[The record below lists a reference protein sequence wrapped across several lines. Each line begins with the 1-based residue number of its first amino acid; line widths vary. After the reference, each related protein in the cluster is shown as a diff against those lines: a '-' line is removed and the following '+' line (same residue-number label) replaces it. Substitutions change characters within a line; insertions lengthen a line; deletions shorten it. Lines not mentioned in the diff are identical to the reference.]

1 MVFLV
6 AQITDTHLFADAAQ
20 AMRGLRTVETFE
32 TVMAA
37 IALLSPAP
45 DLLLFTGDL
54 SQDESL
60 ESYQRLRRA
69 IEQVKIP
76 ACWIAGNHDQDLGT
90 VQAGLTSDWI
100 SPDKDF
106 TAGSWRF
113 LLLNSMAAQTVGGQ
127 LAEADLA
134 RLSEQLA
141 ASDQPTDQPTL
152 IAIHH
157 PPVAVGTPCM
167 DAIALAEPEK
177 LRGICDR
184 HPQIKLIVFGHVH
197 QEFDQV
203 QQNIRYLGTP
213 STGLQSTPGQQEF
226 TVDESMP
233 PGFRLLR
240 LFPDGSVE
248 TEVIRVFDS
257 GAAPSMKPKV

>member
-1 MVFLV
+1 
-6 AQITDTHLFADAAQ
+6 
-20 AMRGLRTVETFE
+20 
-32 TVMAA
+32 MAA
-37 IALLSPAP
+37 IALLSPVP
-45 DLLLFTGDL
+45 DLLLLTGDL
-54 SQDESL
+54 SQDETL

-76 ACWIAGNHDQDLGT
+76 AGWIAGNHDQDLT
-90 VQAGLTSDWI
+90 TAQAGLTSDWI
-100 SPDKDF
+100 LPDQDF
-106 TAGSWRF
+106 TAGGWRF

-127 LAEADLA
+127 LTEADLA
-134 RLSEQLA
+134 VLSDQLA
-141 ASDQPTDQPTL
+141 ASDQPTL

-184 HPQIKLIVFGHVH
+184 YPQVKLVVFGHVH

-213 STGLQSTPGQQEF
+213 STGLQSTPGQLEF

-233 PGFRLLR
+233 PGFRLLQ

-248 TEVIRVFDS
+248 TEVIRVAD
-257 GAAPSMKPKV
+257 